1 MAESELMFRVAL
13 FVVLPAVEEIND
25 GGVRTR
31 ASAKFWR
38 SAPGCDAEVIAEASD
53 FLGVSDEG
61 FYLHQITALGA
72 YQRIN
77 FKDSLH
83 TGGPGFGWFGLLFFV
98 VTEWRHGYG
107 GVLVGIF
114 G

>member
-1 MAESELMFRVAL
+1 M
-13 FVVLPAVEEIND
+13 PAVEEIND